1 MPPTGRTRPD
11 RLTSPVMARPGRT
24 GRLVKSETSAVA
36 IVTPADGPS
45 LGMAPAGT
53 CTWMSER
60 CQKSAA
66 IPSSLACERTQASA
80 ACTDSFIT
88 SPSCPVSVSVWVP
101 GMRVAS
107 TKRMSPPAGVHA
119 RPVATPGT
127 RVRSSSSSNSKRGAP
142 RNEVTASGVIRAGS
156 VRPSAR
162 RRATLRQTLAS
173 SRSRFRTPASRV

>member
-1 MPPTGRTRPD
+1 
-11 RLTSPVMARPGRT
+11 
-24 GRLVKSETSAVA
+24 
-36 IVTPADGPS
+36 
-45 LGMAPAGT
+45 
-53 CTWMSER
+53 MSER
-60 CQKSAA
+60 SQKSGAM
-66 IPSSLACERTQASA
+66 PSSGACERTHDRA

-88 SPSCPVSVSVWVP
+88 SPSWPVSVSVWVP
-101 GMRVAS
+101 AIRVAS
-107 TKRMSPPAGVHA
+107 TNRMSPPAGVHA
-119 RPVATPGT
+119 MPVATPGS